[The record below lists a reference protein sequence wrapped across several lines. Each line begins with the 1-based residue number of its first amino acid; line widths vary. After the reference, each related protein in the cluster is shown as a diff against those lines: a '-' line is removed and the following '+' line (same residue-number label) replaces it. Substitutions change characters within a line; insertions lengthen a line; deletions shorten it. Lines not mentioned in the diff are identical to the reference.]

1 MKKKFLLGLAF
12 AALAAGGCFLAGN
25 SNSIPRHQF
34 TPDEIANIEALTQNE
49 SGAIVVV
56 GCKSMR
62 NATCYVFSNGQLEDK
77 RKNQYPG

>member
-25 SNSIPRHQF
+25 STPRHQF

-49 SGAIVVV
+49 SGGIVVV